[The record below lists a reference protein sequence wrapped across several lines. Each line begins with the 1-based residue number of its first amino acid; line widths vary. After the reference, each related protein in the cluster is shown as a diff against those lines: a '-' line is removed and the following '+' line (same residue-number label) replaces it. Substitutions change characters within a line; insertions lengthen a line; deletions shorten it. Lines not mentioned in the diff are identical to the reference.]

1 MTEIIDR
8 IIDPDAEDVVD
19 DGEHDTVCEIRD
31 YLLHNSI
38 TWPKLTADRAEDIA
52 RFYCNYLHGQTT
64 IWALCRHVSSGG
76 ATRVLSFFVVKD
88 NTIIC
93 IDWFLQEFLG
103 YKSHKK
109 FDGVVIK
116 GCGMDMG
123 FHVVYSLSRKLYD
136 DGYRSKH
143 RWL

>member
-1 MTEIIDR
+1 MKIMDR
-8 IIDPDAEDVVD
+8 IIDPDAEIVVD
-19 DGEHDTVCEIRD
+19 EGEHDTICFIRD

-38 TWPKLTADRAEDIA
+38 TWPNLTVDRAEDIA

-93 IDWFLQEFLG
+93 IDWFLQDFLG
-103 YKSHKK
+103 YKPHKK
-109 FDGVVIK
+109 IDGVVVK

-123 FHVVYSLSRKLYD
+123 FHTVYSLSRKLYD
-136 DGYRSKH
+136 DGYRFKH

>member
-1 MTEIIDR
+1 MKIMDR
-8 IIDPDAEDVVD
+8 IIDPDAEIVVD
-19 DGEHDTVCEIRD
+19 EGEHDTVCSIRD
-31 YLLHNSI
+31 YLLHNSKSGLK
-38 TWPKLTADRAEDIA
+38 TVDKAEDVA

-64 IWALCRHVSSGG
+64 IWVLCRHVSSAG

-93 IDWFLQEFLG
+93 IDWFLQDFLG

-109 FDGVVIK
+109 FDGVVVK

-136 DGYRSKH
+136 DGYRFKH

>member
-1 MTEIIDR
+1 MKIMDR
-8 IIDPDAEDVVD
+8 IIDPDAEIVVD
-19 DGEHDTVCEIRD
+19 EGEHDTICFIRD

-38 TWPKLTADRAEDIA
+38 IWPKLTVGRAEDIA
-52 RFYCNYLHGQTT
+52 RFYCNYLHGQIT
-64 IWALCRHVSSGG
+64 IWVLCRHVSSGG

-93 IDWFLQEFLG
+93 IDWFLQDFLG
-103 YKSHKK
+103 YKPHKK
-109 FDGVVIK
+109 FDGVVVK

-136 DGYRSKH
+136 DGYRFKH

>member
-8 IIDPDAEDVVD
+8 IIDPDAEVVVD

-38 TWPKLTADRAEDIA
+38 TWPKLTADRAEGIA

-64 IWALCRHVSSGG
+64 IWALCRHVSSGR
-76 ATRVLSFFVVKD
+76 ATRVISFFVVKD
-88 NTIIC
+88 NDIIC

-109 FDGVVIK
+109 FDGIVVK
-116 GCGMDMG
+116 GAG
-123 FHVVYSLSRKLYD
+123 S
-136 DGYRSKH
+136 
-143 RWL
+143 

>member
-8 IIDPDAEDVVD
+8 IIDPDAEVVVD

-38 TWPKLTADRAEDIA
+38 TWPKLNADRAEDIA

-76 ATRVLSFFVVKD
+76 ATRVLSFFIVKD

-136 DGYRSKH
+136 DGYRFKH